1 MSHVSP
7 GYVLSRHVPPTSSAF
22 SKTVKV
28 SMPASLSLIAMQMP
42 DMPAPM
48 IATVGLPDSTCHPDP
63 GCVDGT
69 PGVRI
74 PASEMMVNLGRFC
87 GNVVMTTSPVIV
99 KLGAHIGA
107 RVEGVRL
114 GGDLPSSTVA
124 AINHALLTHKVIFF
138 RDQHHLD
145 DAEQLA
151 FAATLGTP
159 TLAHPTVLSRGR
171 DVLPIDS
178 RYDKA
183 NSWHT
188 DVTFVD
194 RIPKASLL
202 RAISLPE
209 YGGTTTWASTEA
221 AYDQLPAPLQ
231 ALAEQLWAVHTNEFD
246 YIRDVEDED
255 GQVSDAARQ
264 YRDEFVS
271 ELYETVHPVVRV
283 HPHTGR
289 RVLLLGH
296 FVRRFV
302 GLGSTEST
310 TLLALLQ
317 ARVTRLE
324 NTIGWNWQAGD
335 LAIWDNRATQHYA
348 VSDYDDQY
356 RSLSRVTLAGDVP
369 VDVHG
374 TPSRVVA
381 GDASHYSDVVAPARL
396 VAVP

>member
-1 MSHVSP
+1 MASP
-7 GYVLSRHVPPTSSAF
+7 S
-22 SKTVKV
+22 
-28 SMPASLSLIAMQMP
+28 PAY
-42 DMPAPM
+42 
-48 IATVGLPDSTCHPDP
+48 
-63 GCVDGT
+63 
-69 PGVRI
+69 
-74 PASEMMVNLGRFC
+74 ASPSV
-87 GNVVMTTSPVIV
+87 V

-107 RVEGVRL
+107 RIDGVRIS
-114 GGDLPSSTVA
+114 GDLDPATVA
-124 AINHALLTHKVIFF
+124 TINHALLEHKVVFF

-145 DAEQLA
+145 DAGQLA
-151 FAATLGTP
+151 FARALGTP
-159 TLAHPTVLSRGR
+159 TLAHPTVLSRGT

-202 RAISLPE
+202 RAVTLPA

-221 AYDQLPAPLQ
+221 AYDQLPEPLR
-231 ALAEQLWAVHTNEFD
+231 LLVENLWAIHTND
-246 YIRDVEDED
+246 YDYVRDYDD
-255 GQVSDAARQ
+255 ARDAVSTTTRE

-271 ELYETVHPVVRV
+271 DTYETEHPVVRV
-283 HPHTGR
+283 HPETGR
-289 RVLLLGH
+289 KVLLLGH
-296 FVRRFV
+296 FVKRFV
-302 GLGSTEST
+302 GLGTHESA

-324 NTIGWNWQAGD
+324 NTIRWNWEAGD

-356 RSLSRVTLAGDVP
+356 RKLSRITLAGDIP

-374 TPSRVVA
+374 NRSRVIT
-381 GDASHYSDVVAPARL
+381 GDASHYSDVVAPVRL
-396 VAVP
+396 TAVP